1 LINESIS
8 TSAGSQYGQ
17 LLRPKDMR
25 KLISSIGK
33 VPAQRTSNYKIIKEF
48 ETKEEI
54 EYESNLDR
62 IDPSVFGSYKELIT
76 LNKYKYK
83 NK

>member
-1 LINESIS
+1 
-8 TSAGSQYGQ
+8 
-17 LLRPKDMR
+17 MR

-33 VPAQRTSNYKIIKEF
+33 VPAQRTSSYKIIKEF

>member
-1 LINESIS
+1 MKVYLLLQIP
-8 TSAGSQYGQ
+8 YGQ

-33 VPAQRTSNYKIIKEF
+33 IPAQRTSNYKIIKEF
-48 ETKEEI
+48 ETKEEL

-62 IDPSVFGSYKELIT
+62 INPSVFSIGI
-76 LNKYKYK
+76 K
-83 NK
+83 N